1 NADKLSPYDYWQYW
15 RNTEDADVGRFL
27 RLFTTLPLEEIEKLE
42 ALEGQEI
49 NEAKK
54 VLAHEATKM
63 CHGEDAANEAAATA
77 QKVFEQGSVG
87 DDLPSIDID
96 EARLSNGVPVTEL
109 LVEADLADSKGKA
122 RKLIEQG
129 GAKLNDAKIMDID
142 MLASSGDLTDD
153 GYIKLSAGKKKHAL
167 VRVKS

>member
-1 NADKLSPYDYWQYW
+1 MAGGQSNSQPRAAHTVRTAEGLEDLLSLIRRHGPLSRAALAQAMDLSPQAIT
-15 RNTEDADVGRFL
+15 N
-27 RLFTTLPLEEIEKLE
+27 
-42 ALEGQEI
+42 
-49 NEAKK
+49 
-54 VLAHEATKM
+54 
-63 CHGEDAANEAAATA
+63 
-77 QKVFEQGSVG
+77 
-87 DDLPSIDID
+87 
-96 EARLSNGVPVTEL
+96 LS
-109 LVEADLADSKGKA
+109 